1 MLAPSLPL
9 LLTELVA
16 APSPSLPHHTH
27 YTIALAF
34 VTPTRP
40 PNYLPAY
47 PDDARRTARTRVA
60 SAPLRSARRK
70 STVAPECVERW
81 ERAVRRHSF
90 GYANSHT
97 GIELSYLPASPGD
110 VRRSPHVSLLATL
123 SLSSTTSNGSWV
135 GARAPRSHTT
145 HTTRHNF
152 GYRNTLTATKLPA
165 CIHCRCSSKRAH
177 PIGAAHLRSLLLKDL
192 QCSTLVPRTRTRH
205 TRLYL
210 RLSL

>member
-97 GIELSYLPASPGD
+97 GIELSYLPASPGN

-135 GARAPRSHTT
+135 GALAARSHTT
-145 HTTRHNF
+145 LHTIASAVLTPTRPPSYLPESP
-152 GYRNTLTATKLPA
+152 GDDSAPTALSPSPYLSQRLTQPH
-165 CIHCRCSSKRAH
+165 I
-177 PIGAAHLRSLLLKDL
+177 
-192 QCSTLVPRTRTRH
+192 
-205 TRLYL
+205 
-210 RLSL
+210 

>member
-97 GIELSYLPASPGD
+97 GIELSYLPASPGN

-135 GARAPRSHTT
+135 SAPSPRSHTT
-145 HTTRHNF
+145 HTTRHSF
-152 GYRNTLTATKLPA
+152 GCTSTVDARQSAHIRLAPLT
-165 CIHCRCSSKRAH
+165 CAH
-177 PIGAAHLRSLLLKDL
+177 
-192 QCSTLVPRTRTRH
+192 
-205 TRLYL
+205 YF
-210 RLSL
+210 